1 MNPARSARSS
11 AELWRLATVS
21 LLACAPSLAAAELS
35 NDTLLGPGL
44 RSRPA
49 YDGSASQHTELV
61 PAVRYLGAP
70 WFVRSTQGVLEGG
83 LRVELASGLHVGTQL
98 AYEPGRRASESDFLA
113 QHGLADIARGVS
125 LGAQLEW
132 DQHVGPVPVTLLAR
146 ARRHAH
152 ADLGT
157 QLDLRLSAG
166 IFQSGPLAA
175 GLFAQATAANAK
187 SARALY
193 SITPQQAVGGGLPA
207 FDAAGGWLFASAG
220 LLGSLDLATHWAV
233 VGSLEARR
241 LQGSAARSP
250 LTERVNNHYASL
262 GLAYR
267 Y

>member
-1 MNPARSARSS
+1 MNPARHAGSS
-11 AELWRLATVS
+11 VVLCRFATAS
-21 LLACAPSLAAAELS
+21 LLACLPSLAAAELS

-61 PAVRYLGAP
+61 PVVRYLGAP
-70 WFVRSTQGVLEGG
+70 WFIRSTQGVFEGG
-83 LRVELASGLHVGTQL
+83 LRAELASGLHVGTQL
-98 AYEPGRRASESDFLA
+98 AYESGRRASESDFLA

-132 DQHVGPVPVTLLAR
+132 DQHLGPVPVTLLAR

-152 ADLGT
+152 SELGA
-157 QLDLRLSAG
+157 QFDLRLSAG
-166 IFQSGPLAA
+166 ILQSGPLAA
-175 GLFAQATAANAK
+175 GVFAQASAANAK
-187 SARALY
+187 SARAMY
-193 SITPQQAVGGGLPA
+193 SVTPQQAASGGLPA
-207 FDAAGGWLFASAG
+207 FDAAGGWLYGSVG
-220 LLGSLDLATHWAV
+220 LLGSLDLATHWAM
-233 VGSLEARR
+233 VGSLESRR
-241 LQGSAARSP
+241 LRGSAASSP